1 MSGGLSG
8 GPEDGTAQAQEAGS
22 RADSRLDD
30 DPVIAKVKMIMADV
44 LECTA
49 AALRPDADLF
59 DDLGA
64 DEESIAN
71 VATLLEMEL
80 DIDGLYE
87 DVDYWATVDDVLDSV
102 REQASSS

>member
-8 GPEDGTAQAQEAGS
+8 GTEDGAAQTQDAGS
-22 RADSRLDD
+22 RAGSRLDD
-30 DPVIAKVKMIMADV
+30 DPVIAKAKVIMADV

-64 DEESIAN
+64 DEESITN

-80 DIDGLYE
+80 DIYGLYE
-87 DVDYWATVDDVLDSV
+87 DVDYWATVDDVLASV
-102 REQASSS
+102 REQASSA